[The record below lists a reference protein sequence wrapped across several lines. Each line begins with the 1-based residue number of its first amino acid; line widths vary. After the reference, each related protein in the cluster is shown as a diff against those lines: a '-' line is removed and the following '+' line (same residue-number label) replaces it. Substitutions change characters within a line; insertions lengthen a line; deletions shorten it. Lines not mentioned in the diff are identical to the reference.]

1 MFRAEDED
9 MTTSSSSSS
18 SSGAAAAAAA
28 SEPCV
33 ESGDEVDVVSVP
45 PPTSPAPRRLQRLDI
60 TAASSRSASVV
71 RDLLV
76 LPPACS
82 LLARVTAMHNYS
94 TQRNATPS
102 SSSGRD
108 IYSAPQS
115 PSVSPP
121 LLPPQPRAD
130 RRCLSTPASPSPVP
144 AGAAAV
150 RRSSRRRAVRRR
162 ARPALP
168 PPPPAAA
175 WESGSGSE
183 DSDGGGAGGGHPATG
198 GRRAHH
204 NVLERRRRDHLKS
217 SFDALRAVV
226 GCGGLGGDAAA
237 AVRMPKVAILRRA
250 RDHVRQLTAAS
261 LRLCAEYARLRCV
274 HQRLSQRLDDLL
286 TDDPHDAYQSVCTG
300 GGGGGTTLRV
310 QAAA

>member
-1 MFRAEDED
+1 
-9 MTTSSSSSS
+9 
-18 SSGAAAAAAA
+18 
-28 SEPCV
+28 
-33 ESGDEVDVVSVP
+33 
-45 PPTSPAPRRLQRLDI
+45 
-60 TAASSRSASVV
+60 
-71 RDLLV
+71 
-76 LPPACS
+76 
-82 LLARVTAMHNYS
+82 MHNYS
-94 TQRNATPS
+94 TQRNATPSSS

-300 GGGGGTTLRV
+300 GGGCGTTLRV